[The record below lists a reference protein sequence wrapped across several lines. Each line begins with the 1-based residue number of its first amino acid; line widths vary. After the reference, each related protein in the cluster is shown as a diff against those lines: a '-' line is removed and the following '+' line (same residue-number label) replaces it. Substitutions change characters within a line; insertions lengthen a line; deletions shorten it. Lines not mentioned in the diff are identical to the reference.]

1 MWPELWSIT
10 KRSSSMPSLGEGTAW
25 PVQGGALIISMRAER
40 FFAATAS
47 ISKIPPNDILKKKEQ
62 DASLEVSLQ
71 KNYTLCAICGPPD
84 IDFSN
89 LLFPTYGRAVEGEVV
104 RAMARL
110 GVLEHNAIAVKRL
123 ARYDREKVIAF
134 NV

>member
-1 MWPELWSIT
+1 LVYHKAFKLDAKLRGGRCLACAGRGADNIYESRAIFGSYCVNIQN
-10 KRSSSMPSLGEGTAW
+10 SS
-25 PVQGGALIISMRAER
+25 ER
-40 FFAATAS
+40 H
-47 ISKIPPNDILKKKEQ
+47 IEEKEQ

-84 IDFSN
+84 INFSN
-89 LLFPTYGRAVEGEVV
+89 LLFPTYGRAVEGKVV

-110 GVLEHNAIAVKRL
+110 GVLEHNAIAVKCL
-123 ARYDREKVIAF
+123 ARDDREKVIAL